1 MSPIEATEFES
12 KGVSVEDR
20 VRVDR
25 KNEVLT
31 FMTENKGSAY
41 TQKEVADHFD
51 MQQTQARSVLMTLI
65 EDGKVRRAEVKV
77 DESPRIYYAAV

>member
-12 KGVSVEDR
+12 KGVPVEAR
-20 VRVDR
+20 ERVDR

-31 FMTENKGSAY
+31 YLTENLKSAF

-51 MQQTQARSVLMTLI
+51 MQQTQARSVLMALI
-65 EDGKVRRAEVKV
+65 EDGKVRRKEVKV